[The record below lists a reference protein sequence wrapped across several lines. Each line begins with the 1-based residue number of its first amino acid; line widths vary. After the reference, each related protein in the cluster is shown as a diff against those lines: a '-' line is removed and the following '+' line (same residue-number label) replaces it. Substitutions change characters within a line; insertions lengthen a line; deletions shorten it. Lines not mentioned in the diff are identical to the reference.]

1 ESESELESES
11 ESVMVSELVL
21 ETVSVMVSETVPVM
35 VSELAL
41 ETVSVMVMVWVQV
54 WALKSSTSG
63 WTLDSVSAKRWELM
77 LLGSMF
83 LQLIHFVSS

>member
-1 ESESELESES
+1 MVSELVLETVSVMVSETVP
-11 ESVMVSELVL
+11 VMVSELVL

-63 WTLDSVSAKRWELM
+63 WTLDSVSAKSCARLSRI
-77 LLGSMF
+77 GA
-83 LQLIHFVSS
+83 I